1 MGGNQRYGIMTLRN
15 LGIALC
21 AVPLILALGGCAV
34 TNPHRCFQTRP
45 QVVHPDPI
53 KIMPH
58 ISTGTSGRD
67 FAQAVL
73 AGDVAGANA
82 MIVSDPKLLQTQ
94 VTFDPKM
101 DSAPVGQYGDALAF
115 AVSGCNI
122 DMINMLLSSG
132 MPADGIQRGQ
142 ALTLALLADTPEMA
156 ELLLAAGA
164 SPDPQKNGGENA
176 MREIISYSAK
186 GAAMTLLRYKLD
198 VEWVDKFGN
207 DHLDTALS
215 MEEYVIAEL
224 LVQRGANLW
233 RIMGAGSLPAWA
245 LNKAPVIA
253 LSAEQSAARDRLIA
267 LAQKSKLGWPAPDP
281 VTVRNMVI
289 ANKWPNTDQIKNGMT
304 ISAEAKADI
313 FARFGN
319 APKNTTAQ

>member
-1 MGGNQRYGIMTLRN
+1 MDN
-15 LGIALC
+15 ASK
-21 AVPLILALGGCAV
+21 
-34 TNPHRCFQTRP
+34 CFQTRP
-45 QVVHPDPI
+45 EVVRPDPI

-58 ISTGTSGRD
+58 ISTGASGRD
-67 FAQAVL
+67 FAQAVFS
-73 AGDVAGANA
+73 GDVTRAQS
-82 MIVSDPKLLQTQ
+82 MIEADPKLLQTQ

-101 DSAPVGQYGDALAF
+101 DAAPVGQYGDALAF
-115 AVSGCNI
+115 AVSSCNV
-122 DMINMLLSSG
+122 DMINMLLVSG

-142 ALTLALLADTPEMA
+142 ALTLALLADTPDMA

-176 MREIISYSAK
+176 MREITSFAAK
-186 GAAMTLLRYKLD
+186 GGVVTLLRHGLD
-198 VEWVDKFGN
+198 VKWVDKFGN

-215 MEEYVIAEL
+215 MEQYVIAEL

-245 LNKAPVIA
+245 LNKPAVTQ
-253 LSAEQSAARDRLIA
+253 LSAEEGAARDRLLSI
-267 LAQKSKLGWPAPDP
+267 AQKSNLPWPAPDP
-281 VTVRNMVI
+281 VTVRKMVL
-289 ANKWPNTDQIKNGMT
+289 ANLWPNTDQIKNGMA

-319 APKNTTAQ
+319 DPKNSMTQ

>member
-1 MGGNQRYGIMTLRN
+1 M
-15 LGIALC
+15 
-21 AVPLILALGGCAV
+21 

-45 QVVHPDPI
+45 QIIHPDPI
-53 KIMPH
+53 KVMPH

-67 FAQAVL
+67 FAQAVF
-73 AGDVAGANA
+73 AGDVAGAQN
-82 MIVSDPKLLQTQ
+82 MIASDPKLLQTQ

-101 DSAPVGQYGDALAF
+101 ESAPVGQYGDALVF
-115 AVSGCNI
+115 AVSACNI
-122 DMINMLLSSG
+122 DMMNMLLASR
-132 MPADGIQRGQ
+132 MPVDGIQRGQ

-156 ELLLAAGA
+156 EILLAAGA
-164 SPDPQKNGGENA
+164 SPDPQKNGGENT
-176 MREIISYSAK
+176 MREIIAYSAK
-186 GAAMTLLRYKLD
+186 GGAMTLLRYKLD
-198 VEWVDKFGN
+198 VEWVDKFGD

-245 LNKAPVIA
+245 LNKVPVIE

-267 LAQKSKLGWPAPDP
+267 LAKRSNLPWPAPDP
-281 VTVRNMVI
+281 VTVRNMVL
-289 ANKWPNTDQIKNGMT
+289 ANKWPNTEQLKNGMT

-313 FARFGN
+313 FVRFGG
-319 APKNTTAQ
+319 AQKNTTTQ